1 MTSTILAVPS
11 RPTFL
16 ISLTITLHTNQ
27 KEEAPANKEEDL
39 TTSNPQSTH
48 PAIMALQKLSNNPAV
63 RMLHAAAAGKYGV
76 LGVVSYNLETI
87 IGAIRAA
94 ESKKAPLQILLF
106 PWALHYSPSFVSA
119 AAEACAAASVPV
131 TLHMDHAQDPEVIK
145 KAANLKKHD
154 GTPMF
159 DSIMVDMSHYEK
171 EENLAKTTELVKLC
185 HEKGIATEA
194 EPGRIEGGEDGVKDT
209 AELEGM
215 MTTAEEVDDFIA
227 TGIDFLAPAFGNV
240 HGDYHGVENI
250 HLDYE
255 RLESIQKKVDGR
267 VQIVLHGT
275 NEFIPSIL
283 NKCIERGVTRVNVNK
298 MVLSDYF
305 AYTAE
310 KTGKVPL
317 TELVETS
324 TELIKKQCEGWI
336 DAMGCAGKAGT
347 Y

>member
-1 MTSTILAVPS
+1 
-11 RPTFL
+11 
-16 ISLTITLHTNQ
+16 
-27 KEEAPANKEEDL
+27 
-39 TTSNPQSTH
+39 
-48 PAIMALQKLSNNPAV
+48 
-63 RMLHAAAAGKYGV
+63 
-76 LGVVSYNLETI
+76 
-87 IGAIRAA
+87 
-94 ESKKAPLQILLF
+94 
-106 PWALHYSPSFVSA
+106 
-119 AAEACAAASVPV
+119 
-131 TLHMDHAQDPEVIK
+131 MDHAQDPEVIK
-145 KAANLKKHD
+145 RAAELKKHD

-185 HEKGIATEA
+185 HSKGIATEA

-275 NEFIPSIL
+275 NEFIPEIL

-317 TELVETS
+317 TEQLETG
-324 TELIKKQCEGWI
+324 TDLIKKQCEYWI
-336 DAMGCAGKAGT
+336 DNMGCAGKAGS